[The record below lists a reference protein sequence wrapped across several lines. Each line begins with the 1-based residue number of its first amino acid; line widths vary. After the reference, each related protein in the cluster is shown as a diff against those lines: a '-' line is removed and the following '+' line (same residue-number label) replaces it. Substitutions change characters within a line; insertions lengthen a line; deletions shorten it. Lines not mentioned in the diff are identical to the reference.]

1 MFAWSQTL
9 IDPVREFGFAGAVI
23 RAFRLSRTLCSMT
36 KFQRLVMKILVLPSA
51 IRNRGRTGRMLL
63 SEGSSSVENLHHT
76 GHFTWSCGFP
86 RYRSSDS
93 QQGME
98 GIRICT
104 ASGSSLE
111 HRGLVEDARQYTAR

>member
-63 SEGSSSVENLHHT
+63 SEGSSSVENR
-76 GHFTWSCGFP
+76 GHAVFP
-86 RYRSSDS
+86 
-93 QQGME
+93 G
-98 GIRICT
+98 
-104 ASGSSLE
+104 
-111 HRGLVEDARQYTAR
+111 TARVIPSKEWRGYESAPLPDLLLNTGAL